1 MKLPGLI
8 SVVPLGKYKL
18 NLTFDDGVNGIVDVS
33 DMAGKGVF
41 TAWEKDDH
49 FSKVFIDKESG
60 AIAWPGNID
69 IDTLNCYL
77 QIKEITYSQFKIKA
91 NAVH

>member
-1 MKLPGLI
+1 MKSPGVI
-8 SVVPLGKYKL
+8 SVTPLGKYRL
-18 NLTFDDGVNGIVDVS
+18 SLSFDDGVKGIVDLS

-49 FSKVFIDKESG
+49 FNKVFIEKESG

-77 QIKEITYSQFKIKA
+77 QIKEITYDQYKMKA
-91 NAVH
+91 DAVR